1 MTQTCCQRSKVQ
13 RTLSLCHEDNSF
25 YTHTCARTHAHHTLD
40 KPSVEALAGKV
51 EEASKVLSEYNSRL
65 EAELK
70 ERREI
75 QELLDA
81 FTWQQKELLRGAKKR
96 LKVSSLLA

>member
-1 MTQTCCQRSKVQ
+1 MKIILRCFLHTYMC
-13 RTLSLCHEDNSF
+13 
-25 YTHTCARTHAHHTLD
+25 THPHTHTLD
-40 KPSVEALAGKV
+40 KSSVEALAGKV

-96 LKVSSLLA
+96 LKVSPPLV

>member
-1 MTQTCCQRSKVQ
+1 M
-13 RTLSLCHEDNSF
+13 
-25 YTHTCARTHAHHTLD
+25 
-40 KPSVEALAGKV
+40 

-96 LKVSSLLA
+96 LKVSSTIS

>member
-1 MTQTCCQRSKVQ
+1 MFS
-13 RTLSLCHEDNSF
+13 
-25 YTHTCARTHAHHTLD
+25 THTHAHTLD

-96 LKVSSLLA
+96 LKVSSTISAGSSLSGSENDEQDG

>member
-1 MTQTCCQRSKVQ
+1 M
-13 RTLSLCHEDNSF
+13 
-25 YTHTCARTHAHHTLD
+25 
-40 KPSVEALAGKV
+40 EALAGKV

-96 LKVSSLLA
+96 LKVSTTIRVSFPGSENDSNLGRGPGDKDNPFLKC

>member
-1 MTQTCCQRSKVQ
+1 M
-13 RTLSLCHEDNSF
+13 
-25 YTHTCARTHAHHTLD
+25 
-40 KPSVEALAGKV
+40 EALAGKV

-96 LKVSSLLA
+96 LKVSSTISVSFPGSENDSNLGRALGTRIIPF

>member
-1 MTQTCCQRSKVQ
+1 M
-13 RTLSLCHEDNSF
+13 E
-25 YTHTCARTHAHHTLD
+25 
-40 KPSVEALAGKV
+40 ELAGKV

-70 ERREI
+70 ERLEI

-81 FTWQQKELLRGAKKR
+81 FTWQQKELLREAKKK
-96 LKVSSLLA
+96 LKVSRN